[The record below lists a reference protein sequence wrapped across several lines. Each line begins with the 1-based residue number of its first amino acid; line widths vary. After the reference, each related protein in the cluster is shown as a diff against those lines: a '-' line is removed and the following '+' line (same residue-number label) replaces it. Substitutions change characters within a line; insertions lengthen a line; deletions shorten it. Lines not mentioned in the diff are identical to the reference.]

1 MKDNNIAENKFLIQV
16 AFTDLKPAE
25 AYMLNNFWT
34 EQPKEAL
41 KSYKLK
47 VGMSG
52 PAQPQD
58 LSGTLDNKSAPSAV
72 STTQH
77 KIEEKVI

>member
-1 MKDNNIAENKFLIQV
+1 
-16 AFTDLKPAE
+16 
-25 AYMLNNFWT
+25 
-34 EQPKEAL
+34 
-41 KSYKLK
+41 
-47 VGMSG
+47 MSG